1 MAILITVTMKRSI
14 LIIITVLLA
23 QNALMAGGKISAGVS
38 AGYQYD
44 AGNFSERGGVNADIG
59 HNLSAGGVLK
69 FDMGFI
75 FFRSGCEYSYPVEK
89 GKIDDGSAGDVKV
102 TSLSFYEVP
111 VYCGINLPVRGF
123 GFFYLGGGGSY
134 IFGTGYVKTATRN
147 KISEQLFG
155 WGFLAGIESEVYSDA
170 SVIFE
175 WEYLAARSSPVAS
188 ASGSYDDYCADY
200 SGNRFRFGVIYHFN
214 RYQ

>member
-1 MAILITVTMKRSI
+1 MAILIAVTMKRSI

-23 QNALMAGGKISAGVS
+23 QGILFAGGKISAGVT

-44 AGNFSERGGVNADIG
+44 AGGLSERGGVNADIEQ
-59 HNLSAGGVLK
+59 NVSAGGVIK

-75 FFRSGCEYSYPVEK
+75 FLRSGCEYSYPVER
-89 GKIDDGSAGDVKV
+89 GKIDDGSAGDIKI

-134 IFGTGYVKTATRN
+134 IFGTGYIKDVTRN
-147 KISEQLFG
+147 EISEQLFG
-155 WGFLAGIESEVYSDA
+155 WGFLAGIESEIYGDA
-170 SVIFE
+170 SIIFE
-175 WEYLAARSSPVAS
+175 WEYLSARSSPVAS
-188 ASGSYDDYCADY
+188 ASGDYDDFCADY
-200 SGNRFRFGVIYHFN
+200 SGNRFRIGVIYHFN